1 MLDKIREIVVEFAYG
16 DLPADNEF
24 DLLENGVIDSLGI
37 FSILSGL
44 ESEFGIEVDGEDIS
58 KQNFS
63 SIAAMA
69 RMVTKYIG

>member
-1 MLDKIREIVVEFAYG
+1 MLEKIREIVAEFAYG
-16 DLPADNEF
+16 DLPDDNEF

-44 ESEFGIEVDGEDIS
+44 ENEFGIEIDGEDIS
-58 KQNFS
+58 KQNFC

-69 RMVTKYIG
+69 RMVTKYSA